1 MKFIFKTQ
9 DYQTEAVNAV
19 TSVFSGQPYMKFAQ
33 YTRDVGT
40 ISEGHK
46 GEYVQMSL
54 EGDNPLT
61 TTKDVT
67 DDDYALG
74 FANNRI
80 ILTDDQLLENIKNVQ
95 AVNNLKQDSS
105 VVHKLGRVQLDIEME
120 TGTGKT
126 YVYIK
131 TMFELNK
138 KYGFSKF
145 IVVVPS
151 IAIREGVKKTFEQTE
166 DNFMDLY
173 GKKARYFIYNSAH
186 LDQIDSFSSDSSI
199 NVMIINIQAFNTR
212 GKDGR
217 KIYEELDAFQSRKPI
232 DVIRRNRPILILD
245 EPQKM
250 GGDATQDSIKNFD
263 PLFTINYSATHKEHH
278 NLVYVLDALDA
289 YNKRLV
295 KKIQVKGVTIKN
307 IRGSNGYLY
316 LQDIIVSPDKAP
328 QVRLDFDVK
337 NKDGSIKRNTRILD
351 VDSNLYQLSNGL
363 EEYKDGYTISDIDY
377 FNNSVTF
384 LNGETITAGEGT
396 GDVSDE
402 DIRRIQIRETIE
414 SHLDKEQELFDKGI
428 KVLSLFFI
436 DEVDKYRQYDENG
449 EPTLGVYGKIFEEEY
464 NDAVG
469 KKLATLFD
477 DTPYLNYLKGIKISD
492 THKGYFSIDKKGRS
506 VDSECKRGSD
516 ISDDESA
523 YDLILK
529 DKERLLSFDEPTRF
543 IFSHSALREGWDN
556 PNVFQICTLRHTK
569 SSIQK
574 RQEVGRGLR
583 LCITQSGERMDKTVL
598 SDVFSLNKL
607 TVIANEEYKD
617 FVSGLQSEIKD
628 VLYDR
633 PTKANQAYFIGK
645 TVLNPLT
652 NVSEKLDQ
660 RKATKIYQYLLMN
673 NYIDSDEHVT
683 EQFRKDVKNGVV
695 AQINDEE
702 IKPFAASIVDLVEGV
717 YDPTKI
723 DELTENG
730 KKPVIV
736 DNELNSNFK
745 NKDFQALWN
754 AINHKYSYRVD
765 FDSDELIK
773 NSIGVIDRELNV
785 SRLMYS
791 VQEGEQKDE
800 ITKEQ
805 IESKQSFREDS
816 DSGKN
821 KVLDNSSVNA
831 VKYDLI
837 GKVAGET
844 SLTRKTIVAIL
855 KGISPAKFIMFRN
868 NPEEFISKVS
878 KLINGQKA
886 SIIVEHVTYNKLDQ
900 TFDSSIFNEKRAFS
914 YVVLNFLIFAS
925 LYVVETLI
933 MVGISN
939 SDNLV
944 VSELGTKLAIPNN
957 FGTITCYFLMML
969 TLFYTPKTIKTE
981 RGIVL
986 YRLLTI
992 IPVTMIIVNT
1002 LIYHLANTAW
1012 GWNLSIP
1019 VLNLFASEKT
1029 QFSLLC
1035 VIYLLGLYFLKLVYE
1050 KKYGK
1055 EKSLALMGGNRF
1067 IFAKNSIAALTVLL
1081 IGLIEI
1087 IFLNNKTAHTL
1098 GVGKYPYLILLSPLL
1113 LFYHPHKGER
1123 NQALDWTTLI
1133 LYIIAFAGGY
1143 LLIAV
1148 PFLIIIV
1155 YAVFA

>member
-9 DYQTEAVNAV
+9 DYQTEAVEAI
-19 TSVFSGQPYMKFAQ
+19 TSVFNGQPYIRFSQ

-40 ISEGHK
+40 LSDEEK
-46 GEYVQMSL
+46 NKQTQLSL
-54 EGDNPLT
+54 FGDNPINT
-61 TTKDVT
+61 IKDAS

-74 FANNRI
+74 FSNNRI
-80 ILTDDQLLENIKNVQ
+80 ILTDQQLLENIKNVQ
-95 AVNNLKQDSS
+95 ALNNLKQDD
-105 VVHKLGRVQLDIEME
+105 VLVHKLGRVQLDIEME

-232 DVIRRNRPILILD
+232 DVIRKNRPILILD

-250 GGDATQDSIKNFD
+250 GGEATQESIQNFD

-307 IRGSNGYLY
+307 IRGLNGYLY

-337 NKDGSIKRNTRILD
+337 NKDGSIKRDTRILG
-351 VDSNLYQLSNGL
+351 VDSNLYQLSKGL

-377 FNNSVTF
+377 YKNTVTF
-384 LNGETITAGEGT
+384 LNGETISAGEGT

-449 EPTLGVYGKIFEEEY
+449 NPVLGIYGKIFEEEY
-464 NDAVG
+464 QSAVD
-469 KKLATLFD
+469 KKILSLFN
-477 DTPYLNYLKGIKISD
+477 DTPYLNYLKSIKTSD

-506 VDSECKRGSD
+506 VDSECKRGTD

-529 DKERLLSFDEPTRF
+529 DKERLLSFEEPTRF

-583 LCITQSGERMDKTVL
+583 LCVTQSGERMDKTVVN
-598 SDVFSLNKL
+598 DVFSVNKL

-645 TVLNPLT
+645 TIHNSVT
-652 NVSEKLDQ
+652 NEDEKIDSK
-660 RKATKIYQYLLMN
+660 KAVKIYRYLLAN
-673 NYIDSDEHVT
+673 NYIDDDEHVT
-683 EQFRKDVKNGVV
+683 EQFRNDVKNGTL
-695 AQINDEE
+695 APITDEE
-702 IKPFAASIVDLVEGV
+702 IKPFTASISDLVEGV
-717 YDPTKI
+717 YDPSKI
-723 DELTENG
+723 DELTEDG
-730 KKPVIV
+730 KRPVIV
-736 DNELNSNFK
+736 DNELNDNFK
-745 NKDFQALWN
+745 KKEFQELWN
-754 AINHKYSYRVD
+754 AINHKYTYRVD
-765 FDSDELIK
+765 FDSNELIK
-773 NSIGVIDRELNV
+773 NSVEIINRELNV

-805 IESKQSFREDS
+805 IEEKTSFKEDAN
-816 DSGKN
+816 SGKN
-821 KVLDNSSVNA
+821 KTLDNSSVNSI
-831 VKYDLI
+831 KYDLV
-837 GKVAGET
+837 GKIAGET
-844 SLTRKTIVAIL
+844 SLTRKTIVTIL
-855 KGISPAKFIMFRN
+855 KEISPQKFYMFKN

-878 KLINGQKA
+878 KLINSQKA

-900 TFDSSIFNEKRAFS
+900 TFDSSIFNEKRADYEKNKVFPS
-914 YVVLNFLIFAS
+914 KKAIQDFVFLDGNAAQSNERSFVENLETSKEVRVFAKLPKGYYIPTPMGNYSPDWAIVYDKDNVRNIYFIAETKGSLDSLELRAIEKAKIDCASKLFNDMPNTIVHYDKVHTYEDLLNI
-925 LYVVETLI
+925 
-933 MVGISN
+933 ISN
-939 SDNLV
+939 
-944 VSELGTKLAIPNN
+944 
-957 FGTITCYFLMML
+957 
-969 TLFYTPKTIKTE
+969 
-981 RGIVL
+981 
-986 YRLLTI
+986 
-992 IPVTMIIVNT
+992 
-1002 LIYHLANTAW
+1002 
-1012 GWNLSIP
+1012 
-1019 VLNLFASEKT
+1019 
-1029 QFSLLC
+1029 
-1035 VIYLLGLYFLKLVYE
+1035 
-1050 KKYGK
+1050 
-1055 EKSLALMGGNRF
+1055 
-1067 IFAKNSIAALTVLL
+1067 
-1081 IGLIEI
+1081 
-1087 IFLNNKTAHTL
+1087 LNN
-1098 GVGKYPYLILLSPLL
+1098 
-1113 LFYHPHKGER
+1113 
-1123 NQALDWTTLI
+1123 
-1133 LYIIAFAGGY
+1133 
-1143 LLIAV
+1143 
-1148 PFLIIIV
+1148 
-1155 YAVFA
+1155 